1 MGQLNLPHGTDR
13 HFVGREVSVLVCDEP
28 TDRLAIAIHV
38 ALRRAVKCKLV
49 ISSTNAALTEGY
61 FPRTAVVAYIATSE
75 YTGNVRRS
83 VETQLRLYNLV
94 SIA

>member
-1 MGQLNLPHGTDR
+1 MT
-13 HFVGREVSVLVCDEP
+13 VCEGPRDI
-28 TDRLAIAIHV
+28 LAIANTALCAFIHV

-49 ISSTNAALTEGY
+49 ISSTNAALTEEY

-83 VETQLRLYNLV
+83 VETQRRLYNLV